1 MTGTLDETTARAA
14 VLVQAFDAAPG
25 PQWTTED
32 RAWATRLAAETAGA
46 DADASRFIAE
56 RAHHALQRL
65 APRDAGVARWLAR
78 RTWRPLWLLAAIG
91 GGLVLGILV
100 DTFAGRQRID
110 LLAAPVWAVIAW
122 NLLVYLGLGVAAL
135 RPTHHGATGLSR
147 WAGLGGIGLRPWINR
162 LWLSGERVAGTAP
175 LQSASAAWLR
185 LSAPLSTARVALL
198 LHVASAALALG
209 LIAGLYLRGLVLD
222 YRAGW
227 QSTFLDAATVRALLS
242 WLLAPAVAVTGIGV
256 PDALAMQALRLT
268 PAAPSAMA
276 TAAPWIHLYAAMLGL
291 CVVLPRCLLAGAAA
305 FQARRLVRRFPLP
318 LDSVYFQ
325 QLLRRRRG
333 GVPRV
338 HVWAHAA
345 APGAQAALG
354 LRALLARALGEEV
367 QLTLAPVT
375 PFGDEERMVQ
385 GVPAADLALRVVLVD
400 LSATPEGQAQGRLLQ
415 ALQASAAQPP
425 LLLVADEAAFR
436 RRFAGLP
443 ERLAER
449 RRAWQKLADLQG
461 VALLCVD
468 LGAPD
473 LAAAE
478 SSLQTLLAR

>member
-32 RAWATRLAAETAGA
+32 RAWATRLAAETVAG
-46 DADASRFIAE
+46 DADAPRFIAE

-78 RTWRPLWLLAAIG
+78 RSWRPLWPLAAVSG
-91 GGLVLGILV
+91 ALVLGMLV
-100 DTFAGRQRID
+100 DSFAGRQRID
-110 LLAAPVWAVIAW
+110 LLAAPVWAVIGW

-135 RPTHHGATGLSR
+135 RPTRPGAT
-147 WAGLGGIGLRPWINR
+147 GLRPWISR
-162 LWLSGERVAGTAP
+162 LWLHGERGTGTAP
-175 LQSASAAWLR
+175 LKSASAAWAR

-209 LIAGLYLRGLVLD
+209 LVAGLYLRGLVLD

-227 QSTFLDAATVRALLS
+227 QSTFLDAATVQALLS

-256 PDALAMQALRLT
+256 PDALAMEALRLT
-268 PAAPSAMA
+268 PAAPTATA

-305 FQARRLVRRFPLP
+305 FQARRLVRRFPLA
-318 LDSVYFQ
+318 LDSVYFEQ
-325 QLLRRRRG
+325 MLRRRRG

-345 APGAQAALG
+345 TPGAMAALG

-367 QLTLAPVT
+367 QLSLAAVT
-375 PFGDEERMVQ
+375 PSGDEEHMVQ
-385 GVPAADLALRVVLVD
+385 ALPTADLALRVLLVD
-400 LSATPEGQAQGRLLQ
+400 LSATPEAEAQGRLLQ
-415 ALQASAAQPP
+415 ALQAAASHPP
-425 LLLVADEAAFR
+425 LLLVADEAGFR

-461 VALLCVD
+461 VDLLCVD

-478 SSLQTLLAR
+478 SSLQPLLAR

>member
-14 VLVQAFDAAPG
+14 VLVQAFDAATG
-25 PQWTTED
+25 PQWTSED
-32 RAWATRLAAETAGA
+32 RAWATRLAAETVGA

-78 RTWRPLWLLAAIG
+78 RAWRPLWLLAAIS
-91 GGLVLGILV
+91 GGLVIGVLA

-110 LLAAPVWAVIAW
+110 LLAAPVWAVIVW

-135 RPTHHGATGLSR
+135 RSTRHGATGPRR
-147 WAGLGGIGLRPWINR
+147 WAGQGATGLRPWISR
-162 LWLSGERVAGTAP
+162 LWMRGERAARTVP
-175 LQSASAAWLR
+175 LQSASATWVR

-198 LHVASAALALG
+198 LHLASAALALG
-209 LIAGLYLRGLVLD
+209 LMSGLYLRGLVLD

-227 QSTFLDAATVRALLS
+227 QSTFLDAATVRGLLS

-256 PDALAMQALRLT
+256 PDALAMEALRLT
-268 PAAPSAMA
+268 PAAPSATA

-291 CVVLPRCLLAGAAA
+291 CVVLPRSLLAGAAA

-325 QLLRRRRG
+325 QMLRRQRR

-345 APGAQAALG
+345 TPGAQAALG
-354 LRALLARALGEEV
+354 LRALLARTLGEEV
-367 QLTLAPVT
+367 QLTLAAVT
-375 PFGDEERMVQ
+375 PFGDEESIVQ
-385 GVPAADLALRVVLVD
+385 VVPAADLALRVVLVD
-400 LSATPEGQAQGRLLQ
+400 LSATPEAEAQGRLLQ
-415 ALQASAAQPP
+415 TLQASAAQPP
-425 LLLVADEAAFR
+425 LLLVADEAGFR
-436 RRFAGLP
+436 NRFAGLP

-461 VALLCVD
+461 VTLLCVD

-478 SSLQTLLAR
+478 ASLQTELAR